1 MQLCPLPRGYGDAD
15 DQGHNDGCMYRM
27 SYRQSVLT
35 TDGISNDDV
44 DAEGHSDKKVEYQ
57 SDNRNI
63 SSDAGDSNGI
73 VGPAEMTDDGQI
85 RSQEQLFQNNSCCY
99 RQGKQRILS
108 QSEPCSI
115 SILNIFLMDAM
126 RRICFFHG
134 GSPPND
140 THYSA
145 AKDT

>member
-1 MQLCPLPRGYGDAD
+1 
-15 DQGHNDGCMYRM
+15 MYRM

-99 RQGKQRILS
+99 RQGKQRDLIPKRTVQHIYFKHFFDGRHASYL
-108 QSEPCSI
+108 
-115 SILNIFLMDAM
+115 FLPWWV
-126 RRICFFHG
+126 
-134 GSPPND
+134 S
-140 THYSA
+140 S
-145 AKDT
+145 